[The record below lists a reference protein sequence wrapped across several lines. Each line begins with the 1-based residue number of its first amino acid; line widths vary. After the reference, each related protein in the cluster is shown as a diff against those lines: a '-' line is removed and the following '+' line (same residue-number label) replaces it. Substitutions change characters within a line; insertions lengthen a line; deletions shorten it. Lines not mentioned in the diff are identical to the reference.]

1 MYLQSTK
8 NYIIIIVY
16 SHSLCS
22 RSLYVQLDTLFVA
35 ALLLLP
41 PPEPIIIHALSLD
54 SWLSKGLAECRSS
67 GREAA
72 TMNGQG
78 AGGGGEDDEEEE
90 EESQSGLVGGRMAK
104 NKL

>member
-22 RSLYVQLDTLFVA
+22 RSLFVQLDTLFVA

-41 PPEPIIIHALSLD
+41 PPKPIIIHALSLD

-67 GREAA
+67 GRKAA

-78 AGGGGEDDEEEE
+78 AGGGEEDDEE

>member
-41 PPEPIIIHALSLD
+41 PPKPIIIHALSLD
-54 SWLSKGLAECRSS
+54 SWLSKGVAECRSS
-67 GREAA
+67 GRKAA

-78 AGGGGEDDEEEE
+78 GGEDVEEE